1 MNSFVTDPRVGA
13 GVAGGTGLMGFLTR
27 IGVTP
32 ELLGMVATLI
42 GIILSLVIITVHVNK
57 LMIDRRERRLVD
69 EKLRLEIAQLKWR
82 MEQDKKLAESRNND
96 PAA

>member
-1 MNSFVTDPRVGA
+1 MNNFVADPRVGA
-13 GVAGGTGLMGFLTR
+13 GVAGGTGLMGMLTR
-27 IGVTP
+27 LGITP
-32 ELLGMVATLI
+32 ELLGMLATFI
-42 GIILSLVIITVHVNK
+42 GIVLSLVIITVHLNK

-82 MEQDKKLAESRNND
+82 MEQDRKLAEPKND

>member
-1 MNSFVTDPRVGA
+1 MNSFVADPRVGA
-13 GVAGGTGLMGFLTR
+13 GVAGGTGLMGMLTR
-27 IGVTP
+27 LGITP
-32 ELLGMVATLI
+32 ELLGMLATFI
-42 GIILSLVIITVHVNK
+42 GIVLSLVIITVHVNK

-69 EKLRLEIAQLKWR
+69 QKLRLEIEQLKWK

>member
-1 MNSFVTDPRVGA
+1 MNNFVADPRVGA

-42 GIILSLVIITVHVNK
+42 GIVLSLVIITVHLNK

-82 MEQDKKLAESRNND
+82 MEQDRKLAEPKND

>member
-1 MNSFVTDPRVGA
+1 MNNFVADPRVGA

-32 ELLGMVATLI
+32 ELLGMVATLV
-42 GIILSLVIITVHVNK
+42 GIVLSLVILTVNLNK

-69 EKLRLEIAQLKWR
+69 EKLRLEIAQLKWK
-82 MEQDKKLAESRNND
+82 MEMDRKLAESKTD
-96 PAA
+96 PAV

>member
-1 MNSFVTDPRVGA
+1 MNSFVADPRVGA
-13 GVAGGTGLMGFLTR
+13 GVATGTGLMGFLTR
-27 IGVTP
+27 IGVTA

-42 GIILSLVIITVHVNK
+42 GIILSLVIITVHLNK

-82 MEQDKKLAESRNND
+82 MEQDKKLAEPKNG